1 MNRSS
6 AIVTQVRLKIKAE
19 LKKRDDMAVSEDEI
33 FTTLNWSLE
42 AKL

>member
-1 MNRSS
+1 MNTSS
-6 AIVTQVRLKIKAE
+6 AIVTPVRLKSRTE